1 MRFYS
6 IKPHVNMWRAA
17 YSEPAI
23 DRMTAMKNM
32 IQFSLIATIKLMMP
46 IQSTSVEAQ
55 QTHQQGEACIAWV
68 NEEMP

>member
-6 IKPHVNMWRAA
+6 TKPYVNMRRAV

-32 IQFSLIATIKLMMP
+32 IQFSLIATIKLMIP
-46 IQSTSVEAQ
+46 ITICPEPQAVTNLNRQ
-55 QTHQQGEACIAWV
+55 
-68 NEEMP
+68 

>member
-1 MRFYS
+1 MTFYS
-6 IKPHVNMWRAA
+6 IKPHVIMRRAV

-46 IQSTSVEAQ
+46 IRSTSVEAQ
-55 QTHQQGEACIAWV
+55 QNNISQQGQGCIG
-68 NEEMP
+68 E

>member
-6 IKPHVNMWRAA
+6 TKPHVNMQRAA

-32 IQFSLIATIKLMMP
+32 MKFSLIATIKLMMP
-46 IQSTSVEAQ
+46 ITICPEPQAATNLNRQ
-55 QTHQQGEACIAWV
+55 
-68 NEEMP
+68 

>member
-1 MRFYS
+1 MR
-6 IKPHVNMWRAA
+6 RAA

-46 IQSTSVEAQ
+46 IRSTSVEAQ
-55 QTHQQGEACIAWV
+55 QGHGCIGE
-68 NEEMP
+68 